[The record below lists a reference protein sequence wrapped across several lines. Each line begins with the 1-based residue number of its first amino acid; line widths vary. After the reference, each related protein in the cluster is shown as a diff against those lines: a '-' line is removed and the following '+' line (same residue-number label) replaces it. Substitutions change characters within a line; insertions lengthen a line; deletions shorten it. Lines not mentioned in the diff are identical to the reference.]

1 MAKVV
6 KPEQPEQQQ
15 TSKIPKSNLLKHRK
29 KKFLDSDPED
39 GSQDYHPQ
47 KRQRKQS
54 FSKTTADCEVIE
66 DTPKR
71 SLRVRNRDEVNLCED
86 MSEEAQLQEALK
98 RSLKGVDQTVIESL
112 SLIDDQKSAQDLEHD
127 ELYDNVDKTIEL
139 FTYNTS
145 NGDLIVRMEDYLCL
159 SRNEYL
165 SDVIIDFY
173 LHYIYN
179 VKMTP
184 EQREKTLIIGTH
196 FYTLYAT
203 SSEYSGWNDGLNAG
217 LNAKEKRYR
226 RIDGIIKDDV
236 NIFDKDYIIMPL
248 MDHNHWF
255 LAIVCFPK
263 LNGSYTIDGNNRVDE
278 NDIKR
283 NPKKV
288 YQPPIKSSCIII
300 FDSVKGNGSRRTV
313 AINHIKNFLEYEW
326 MNKYQHEFQFDVKS
340 LNGHS
345 AKVTVIF

>member
-1 MAKVV
+1 MF
-6 KPEQPEQQQ
+6 
-15 TSKIPKSNLLKHRK
+15 KHRK
-29 KKFLDSDPED
+29 KKFQDSDSDD

-54 FSKTTADCEVIE
+54 FSKVTADCGVIE
-66 DTPKR
+66 DVPKR
-71 SLRVRNRDEVNLCED
+71 SLRVKKRDEVNLCEE
-86 MSEEAQLQEALK
+86 MSEEAQIQEALK
-98 RSLKGVDQTVIESL
+98 RSLKTADQTIIDSI
-112 SLIDDQKSAQDLEHD
+112 SHIDDQKIDQDLEQD
-127 ELYDNVDKTIEL
+127 EIYDNIDKAIEL

-145 NGDLIVRMEDYLCL
+145 NGDIIVRMEDYLCL

-184 EQREKTLIIGTH
+184 EQREKTLIIGAH

-226 RIDGIIKDDV
+226 RIDGILKENV
-236 NIFDKDYIIMPL
+236 NIFEKDFIIMPL

-263 LNGSYTIDGNNRVDE
+263 LNGSYTIDGNIKVDE
-278 NDIKR
+278 NDVKR
-283 NPKKV
+283 NPKNV
-288 YQPPIKSSCIII
+288 SQPSIKSSCILI
-300 FDSVKGNGSRRTV
+300 FDSIKGNRHRRT
-313 AINHIKNFLEYEW
+313 AAFNHIKNFLEYEW
-326 MNKYQHEFQFDVKS
+326 INKYQEEFHFDVKC

-345 AKVTVIF
+345 PKVI